1 MFYIPKEFEQKVEE
15 ILEDIRKK
23 NSIIHSAISYAYR
36 SGGKRIRPIFC
47 FLCYETIKNS
57 EDNFQDIVLSSVC
70 VEFLHTAS
78 LMLDDVVDA
87 SDMRRGKPS
96 VNAVFGNKVAVISG
110 SYLIGMISKLISEI
124 GNINLIKK
132 FSETSSLMAEG
143 EALEFNI
150 MIQTSYDL
158 SKDFVLQNYFDVIT
172 KKTASLF
179 SLSSSIPP
187 ILYKKEHEYVQTF
200 YQLGLI
206 VGKAFQIK
214 DDIIDFKPS
223 DEIGKPSMRDL
234 KEGKITLPVILS
246 ENYEKIIEYVR
257 AYKDISDI
265 PDEVV
270 ERIYSLVVSGDGL
283 KRAEIYLQSLSSQ
296 VYDFVNSNAILRSK
310 DKEFY
315 EFISFVVDRRF

>member
-1 MFYIPKEFEQKVEE
+1 MFYIPKEFDQKVEE
-15 ILEDIRKK
+15 ILEDIRNK
-23 NSIIHSAISYAYR
+23 NNIIYSSISYAYK

-57 EDNFQDIVLSSVC
+57 QDNFQDIVLSSVC

-110 SYLIGMISKLISEI
+110 SYLIGMISKLISDI

-158 SKDFVLQNYFDVIT
+158 SKDFVFKNYFDVIN

-187 ILYKKEHEYVQTF
+187 ILCKKEDEYVQVF
-200 YQLGLI
+200 SKLGFL
-206 VGKAFQIK
+206 VGSAFQIK

-223 DEIGKPSMRDL
+223 DEIGKPSMKDL
-234 KEGKITLPVILS
+234 KEGKLTLPVILS
-246 ENYEKIIEYVR
+246 ENYEKIIEYVG
-257 AYKDISDI
+257 AYKDVSDI
-265 PDEVV
+265 PDEIV
-270 ERIYSLVVSGDGL
+270 ERIHNLVVSGDGL
-283 KRAEIYLQSLSSQ
+283 KRAESYLQNLSSQ
-296 VYDFVNSNAILRSK
+296 IYDFVDSNTVLRSRK
-310 DKEFY
+310 KEFY
-315 EFISFVVDRRF
+315 DFVSFVVYRQF

>member
-1 MFYIPKEFEQKVEE
+1 MFYIPKEFDQKVEE
-15 ILEDIRKK
+15 ILEDIRNK
-23 NSIIHSAISYAYR
+23 NNIIYSSISYAYK

-57 EDNFQDIVLSSVC
+57 QDNFQDIVLSSVC

-110 SYLIGMISKLISEI
+110 SYLIGMISKLISDI

-158 SKDFVLQNYFDVIT
+158 SKDFVFKNYFDVIN

-187 ILYKKEHEYVQTF
+187 ILYKKEDEYVQVF
-200 YQLGLI
+200 SKLGFL
-206 VGKAFQIK
+206 VGSAFQIK

-223 DEIGKPSMRDL
+223 DKTGKPSMKDL
-234 KEGKITLPVILS
+234 KEGKLTLPVILS
-246 ENYEKIIEYVR
+246 ENYEKIIEYVG
-257 AYKDISDI
+257 AYKDDSDI
-265 PDEVV
+265 PDEIV
-270 ERIYSLVVSGDGL
+270 ERIHNLVVSGDGL
-283 KRAEIYLQSLSSQ
+283 KRAESYLQNLSSQ
-296 VYDFVNSNAILRSK
+296 IYDFVDSNTVLRSRK
-310 DKEFY
+310 KEFY
-315 EFISFVVDRRF
+315 DFVSFVVYRQF